1 MIYVIMMLPNTAIAR
16 YRTFPSE
23 QYAHCTVLYRKEA
36 ELICAT
42 HNRIDKFHKHE
53 VD

>member
-1 MIYVIMMLPNTAIAR
+1 MLPNTAMAR
-16 YRTFPSE
+16 YRRFPLE
-23 QYAHCTVLYRKEA
+23 QYVHCTVLHRKEA

-42 HNRIDKFHKHE
+42 RIDKFHKHE